1 MIEHLLETPTDQNHS
16 IPPITQ
22 LLLSLRFYAIGNFL
36 ITSGDFCGGSKSS
49 ACKIVRKV
57 SHAIANL
64 APQFVRMPERE
75 DQIKGAQVEFHKR
88 ARLPRIIGAIDD
100 CTHIKIE
107 SPGGPH
113 AENFRNRKGYFSFNV
128 QTVSSE
134 NLKILDIVARWP
146 GSVHDQTIF
155 NHSNLSRRLLEGN
168 FGTSL
173 IVADSGYANTHHVI
187 TPFVNTPL
195 EARQLYNESVIR
207 TRNPVERSY
216 GVWKRR
222 FTVLKHG
229 MHLKLETCQAV
240 YYCDCCFTQYC
251 H

>member
-1 MIEHLLETPTDQNHS
+1 MQKILEIERDIPHS
-16 IPPITQ
+16 MYR
-22 LLLSLRFYAIGNFL
+22 LF
-36 ITSGDFCGGSKSS
+36 
-49 ACKIVRKV
+49 
-57 SHAIANL
+57 
-64 APQFVRMPERE
+64 PQ
-75 DQIKGAQVEFHKR
+75 
-88 ARLPRIIGAIDD
+88 
-100 CTHIKIE
+100 
-107 SPGGPH
+107 
-113 AENFRNRKGYFSFNV
+113 
-128 QTVSSE
+128 
-134 NLKILDIVARWP
+134 KILDIVARWP

-195 EARQLYNESVIR
+195 EAHQLYNESVIR
-207 TRNPVERSY
+207 IRNPVERSY